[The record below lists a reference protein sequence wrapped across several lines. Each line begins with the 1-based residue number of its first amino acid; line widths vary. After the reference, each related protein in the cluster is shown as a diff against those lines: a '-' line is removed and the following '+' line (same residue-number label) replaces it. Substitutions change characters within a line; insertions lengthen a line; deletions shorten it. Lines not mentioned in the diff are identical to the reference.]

1 MKPIRETVAPSLTAT
16 ELVVC
21 EALSGADF
29 GCVWHQHPECEITL
43 VLQGGS
49 DRWVGD
55 KVERLLPG
63 DLVFLGG
70 GLPHDYRADRRR
82 RSRKDVKAVVVQ
94 FLPDVLGGRWQACT
108 SMSYM
113 LQLFRRSGRGLQ
125 VLGTTRDRAEE
136 ILLRMVEAH
145 GVRRQILL
153 LELLELF
160 ASSAELKEIASD
172 GFRLETSERSAD
184 RIGAVLSHIEEHFK
198 EQISVHK
205 YARMAGLSDSAFTRL
220 FKRCTCSTLPNFVH
234 QFRIARAC
242 RLLAET
248 DLTSEQISAEC
259 GYGSPSHFQ
268 RQFARHAHCS
278 PRAYRNKVRGP
289 TRQPSI

>member
-1 MKPIRETVAPSLTAT
+1 MKPIRETITPSLVAT

-43 VLQGGS
+43 VLQGGAE
-49 DRWVGD
+49 RWVGD

-70 GLPHDYRADRRR
+70 GLPHDYRADRNRR
-82 RSRKDVKAVVVQ
+82 RRKDIKAVVVQ
-94 FLPDVLGGRWQACT
+94 FLPDVLGERWQSCT

-125 VLGTTRDRAEE
+125 VFGGTRDRAEA
-136 ILLRMVEAH
+136 LLLNMVEAH
-145 GVRRQILL
+145 GARRLILL

-160 ASSAELKEIASD
+160 AASSEIKEIASD
-172 GFRLETSERSAD
+172 GFRLETSERSAG
-184 RIGAVLSHIEEHFK
+184 RIGAVLSHIETHFNEK
-198 EQISVHK
+198 ISVHK

-220 FKRCTCSTLPNFVH
+220 FKRCTCSTLPNFVN

-248 DLTSEQISAEC
+248 DLTCEQICYEC
-259 GYGSPSHFQ
+259 GYATTSHFQ
-268 RQFARHAHCS
+268 RQFLRHAHCS
-278 PRAYRNKVRGP
+278 PGAYRKKVLGKD
-289 TRQPSI
+289 RQAYT